1 MKYNIVIV
9 LVLALNMHLY
19 PQDCLR
25 KFGGVKWIEKRLE
38 LEEYNKCIKEIFR
51 DSNLEDTEERFAKY
65 ELALKGN
72 IKTIYEIKGCKEIT
86 ISLTIVFDNDSVDY
100 DKVISTIH
108 LMSSLFSLPD
118 DRILEID
125 AAKLSDNSELLSNG
139 EKIIINTMMIGGYDK
154 HETSFQKSDG
164 KFKVCVSIIETYI
177 VGD

>member
-1 MKYNIVIV
+1 MKYNVLVI
-9 LVLALNMHLY
+9 LVLALNMQLY

-38 LEEYNKCIKEIFR
+38 LEKYNKCIKDINR
-51 DSNLEDTEERFAKY
+51 DSHLEDTEERFAKY
-65 ELALKGN
+65 ELTLKDN
-72 IKTIYEIKGCKEIT
+72 IKTIYEIKGCKEIAIT
-86 ISLTIVFDNDSVDY
+86 LCIVFDNDSVGY
-100 DKVISTIH
+100 DKVISTTH

-125 AAKLSDNSELLSNG
+125 AAKLSDNNELLNNG
-139 EKIIINTMMIGGYDK
+139 EKITINTMMIGGYDK

-164 KFKVCVSIIETYI
+164 KFKVNVSILETYI